1 MQGYIKYNKGRG
13 NVESIIRKIYVKYVY
28 KGNKNQNEIEI
39 LYSNIISS
47 IDLATT
53 ERELE
58 ELAGIVEKLRQE
70 NKIEDK
76 DYTYL
81 IDIINEKLE
90 NNE

>member
-58 ELAGIVEKLRQE
+58 ELAGIVEKLR
-70 NKIEDK
+70 
-76 DYTYL
+76 
-81 IDIINEKLE
+81 
-90 NNE
+90 